1 MIIFF
6 DPFFKHNQVNVLKRT
21 SLYLLM
27 LNLDRDLYDL
37 ILCEER
43 VISFI
48 NSIQRGRD
56 PVYLAD
62 YTEYQW
68 GGVRRLEV
76 IKAD

>member
-6 DPFFKHNQVNVLKRT
+6 DPFFKHNQANVLKRT

-27 LNLDRDLYDL
+27 SNIDRNLYDL
-37 ILCEER
+37 ILWEER
-43 VISFI
+43 VFSFI

-62 YTEYQW
+62 YTEYHIN
-68 GGVRRLEV
+68 GVELGV
-76 IKAD
+76 S